1 MFLMF
6 TYVLYFEVS
15 LFSLQVATFRFC
27 YTFVFHAEEL
37 ISKVLDVILKEVTLL
52 FQLTILI
59 FIFCFDIFVL
69 FSSTFLV
76 ISVLFQT
83 MRRND

>member
-27 YTFVFHAEEL
+27 YTFVFHAEKH
-37 ISKVLDVILKEVTLL
+37 ISKVLDVILKEVTL
-52 FQLTILI
+52 F
-59 FIFCFDIFVL
+59 F
-69 FSSTFLV
+69 
-76 ISVLFQT
+76 
-83 MRRND
+83 